1 MRNLVAV
8 LLQSG
13 REVYLAMAAVALG
26 ADKNNGNKTP
36 NRSASCTLTSRGMFA
51 GDKFNHQSDKHKG
64 DSHINLVVQTW
75 VMWDVIV

>member
-8 LLQSG
+8 PLQSG
-13 REVYLAMAAVALG
+13 IEVYLGMATVAPS

-36 NRSASCTLTSRGMFA
+36 NRSASCTPTSRGMFA

-64 DSHINLVVQTW
+64 DSHINLVVQA
-75 VMWDVIV
+75 